1 MMRILVSALT
11 LGLLITLAGCAAPT
25 SGKTK
30 DLQVAPTYTEEEKA
44 AMSSEE
50 KVAAY
55 NESMSD
61 EKDELVCRREKPT
74 GSHMSKTVCY
84 TREQIEAQ
92 RNAAQ
97 EALHDAGAALP
108 VGN

>member
-1 MMRILVSALT
+1 MIKTLVSAIA
-11 LGLLITLAGCAAPT
+11 LGLLVALAGCAAPT

-44 AMSSEE
+44 AMSTEE

-55 NESMSD
+55 NDSMSD

-84 TREQIEAQ
+84 TREQIDMQ
-92 RNAAQ
+92 RKEAQ
-97 EALHDAGAALP
+97 EALHGSAAGLP